1 MNAICHCLSFFILI
15 LLLKTPQMIHKNK
28 VTVIGSKKIHLLSY
42 YILYIVYNGF
52 GKQSKELNC
61 GKATFNHMLLKQL
74 FLLKYPTI
82 IIISYTNPRMLHI
95 VTGIL
100 SLCLKA
106 SNV

>member
-52 GKQSKELNC
+52 GKQSKYSTHLVIILDQRFLIIVISIAC
-61 GKATFNHMLLKQL
+61 QVYLLIK
-74 FLLKYPTI
+74 
-82 IIISYTNPRMLHI
+82 
-95 VTGIL
+95 
-100 SLCLKA
+100 
-106 SNV
+106 